1 MSSFQTEVVL
11 KVHKLSEFAVTPV
24 RATEGAAGLDLYAAY
39 ETDLPPM
46 SRTMVATDLAIELP
60 PNCYGRVAPTSGL
73 TVKKFI
79 DVGAGVV
86 DCDYRGNISVVLFNF
101 GKETV
106 RLSAGTKIAQLICE
120 KIYTPELR
128 IVSSPR
134 QLSETVRGCGGFGST
149 DSTG

>member
-1 MSSFQTEVVL
+1 M
-11 KVHKLSEFAVTPV
+11 TPV

-39 ETDLPPM
+39 ETDLSPM

-86 DCDYRGNISVVLFNF
+86 DSDYRGNIVVVLFNF

-106 RLSAGTKIAQLICE
+106 HLPAGTKIAQLICE
-120 KIYTPELR
+120 RIYTPELN
-128 IVSSPR
+128 IVSSSG
-134 QLSETVRGCGGFGST
+134 QLSDTSRGGGGFGST
-149 DSTG
+149 DSTGE